1 MIINLIIFT
10 DNWNNDCVRSTE
22 TVDVILCVPV
32 CFKQADKNYTPVS
45 TLSLNKSK
53 HGIVSEAITF
63 KNVYFFVLV
72 NEMFNDS
79 TNFQLYKKKTWHSLN
94 RLSCESI
101 SVGISVS
108 RCKICYSSVDL
119 SRNFGQ
125 QCWHISISITI
136 IKSVIRC
143 LCVYCD
149 LIDFYT

>member
-63 KNVYFFVLV
+63 KNVYFFVLW
-72 NEMFNDS
+72 MKCSTIQPIFN
-79 TNFQLYKKKTWHSLN
+79 F
-94 RLSCESI
+94 
-101 SVGISVS
+101 
-108 RCKICYSSVDL
+108 
-119 SRNFGQ
+119 
-125 QCWHISISITI
+125 
-136 IKSVIRC
+136 IKRKLDIA
-143 LCVYCD
+143 
-149 LIDFYT
+149 